1 MRALVP
7 QAVTSLRI
15 VFGAAALVAAE
26 DGRLADAAM
35 YITFGTVADGLDG
48 LAARLLHASSR
59 FGALFDY
66 FADYLCSVIAPW
78 VLARGLIAQPVG
90 ATREL
95 LLVLPVVTGAIRYA
109 RNGLRISAP
118 AEDAVDLPGLGT
130 VFFSF
135 LIVTSVYLDAPARL
149 GQSLFPAVLTSAVAL
164 LSVLMLVP
172 IQYPKLVR
180 FAGAGPVVLVALTV
194 MPFVWTTALA
204 GATFAGGLLY
214 AVVAPLFAIRAGLP
228 RDVEDTPDNRVGG

>member
-1 MRALVP
+1 MRGLVP

-48 LAARLLHASSR
+48 LAARLLHATSG

-66 FADYLCSVIAPW
+66 FADYLCSVVAPW
-78 VLARGLIAQPVG
+78 VLARGLIAQPLG
-90 ATREL
+90 TTREVL
-95 LLVLPVVTGAIRYA
+95 LALPLVTGAIRYA
-109 RNGLRISAP
+109 RNGLIISAP
-118 AEDAVDLPGLGT
+118 TDEAVDLPGLGT

-135 LIVTSVYLDAPARL
+135 LIVTAVFLDAPARF
-149 GQSLFPAVLTSAVAL
+149 GEPLFAAVLTGLVAI

-172 IQYPKLVR
+172 IQYPKLAR
-180 FAGAGPVVLVALTV
+180 FAGAGPIVLVALAV
-194 MPFVWTTALA
+194 MPFAWTTALA
-204 GATFAGGLLY
+204 GATLAGGLLY
-214 AVVAPLFAIRAGLP
+214 ALFAPLFANRAEVA
-228 RDVEDTPDNRVGG
+228 RNVADTSDDRVGR